1 MQINRFKTSF
11 GSDIFR
17 LKYAQG
23 PDDSWDNLCDR
34 LVNDVCGDRTLCN
47 KPKENDLMSKE
58 DQKQLAQYMKEMKFI
73 AGGRYLYYAGRPMS
87 FFNNC
92 YCLRAEEDTR
102 EEWGNIVKRAS
113 DCLMSGGGIGV
124 DYSLLRPS
132 GRTLSRTG
140 GISSGPLPLMSSV
153 NEIGRN
159 VMQGG
164 SRRSAIYA
172 SLNWQH
178 EDIESFLTAKDWS
191 DTIKKLKA
199 DDFNFPAP
207 FDMTNMSINWDTD
220 FINKVFPSGDF
231 FINGFRQKAPDLWYK
246 SVLKMCQ
253 TGEPGHSYNF
263 WENENDTLRNACQPA
278 FATVLTPS
286 GISEIGNIKA
296 GDLIWSGC
304 KFTPVVKKWYT
315 GNKSVYKYNTTAG
328 VFIGT
333 DNHKIF
339 QNGER
344 TPVSEASAIDSVC
357 GRNESALMAVQDIVD
372 GLVIG
377 DGSVHKA
384 SNNLVYLCVGSKDV
398 DYFNDP
404 IKDLFIKSRGG
415 LSKGAW
421 QVSTTITAMELP
433 KTYLRTVPDRF
444 FYGSACTVHGFLR
457 GLFSA
462 NGSISGDRVTLK
474 QTSRELIRQVQMML
488 SSIGISSYVTT
499 NKAKNNIF
507 PNGTYQ
513 MKESYDINIT
523 RDRATFRDKIGFIQK
538 YKQQKLEE
546 LCSYMS
552 SKVSKT
558 TYDITSVEYVG
569 DFDVFDIMVEAEEH
583 SYWTGG
589 LLVSNCTEFTSEDD
603 SDVCNL
609 GSINFGNIG
618 SLDELTSVVNLASK
632 FLVCGSIRGDLPY
645 EKVRLV
651 REQNR
656 KIGLGL
662 MGVHEWLLQRNY
674 KYEVNEELH
683 QWLQVWKD
691 ESERAANEHSDR
703 FFINRPKKYRAIAP
717 AGSIGI
723 LAGTTTGIEP
733 LFEVAYKRRY
743 LEGGT
748 KWKYQYVVDSTAQHL
763 IDTYGVNPDE
773 IETSSSLAADPE
785 RRIRFQYEIQKY
797 VDMAI
802 SSTINLPE
810 WGSELNNEQTAS
822 NLADTLLKYC
832 HGLRG
837 ITVYPNG
844 SRGGQPLT
852 SVFYEE
858 AKKHH
863 GIVYAEEGVCSG
875 GICGI

>member
-1 MQINRFKTSF
+1 MNSFKFKTPFATSVF
-11 GSDIFR
+11 NN
-17 LKYAQG
+17 KYNHDACNTW
-23 PDDSWDNLCDR
+23 PNLAR
-34 LVNDVCGDRTLCN
+34 VLVNDVTGDRSLCN
-47 KPKENDLMSKE
+47 KPTTSPLMSQG
-58 DQKQLAQYMKEMKFI
+58 DQDQLVEHITKMQFI
-73 AGGRYLYYAGRPMS
+73 PAGRYLYYSGRPIS
-87 FFNNC
+87 FYNNC
-92 YCLRAEEDTR
+92 FCLRAEEDTR

-124 DYSLLRPS
+124 DYSRLRPS

-178 EDIESFLTAKDWS
+178 EDIEAFLNAKDWS

-199 DDFNFPAP
+199 EDFNFPAA
-207 FDMTNMSINWDTD
+207 FDMTNMSINWDTK
-220 FINKVFPSGDF
+220 FIEQATG
-231 FINGFRQKAPDLWYK
+231 NGIENNSIPDLWYK
-246 SVLKMCQ
+246 SVRNMCE

-286 GISEIGNIKA
+286 GISEIGNIKV

-344 TPVSEASAIDSVC
+344 TTVSEASAIDSVC

-444 FYGSACTVHGFLR
+444 FYGSACTVQGFLR

-474 QTSRELIRQVQMML
+474 QTSHELIRQVQMML

-609 GSINFGNIG
+609 GSINFGNIS
-618 SLDELTSVVNLASK
+618 SLDELKSVVNLASK

-645 EKVRLV
+645 DKVKQV

-662 MGVHEWLLQRNY
+662 MGVHEWLLQRGMP
-674 KYEVNEELH
+674 YEVNDELKS
-683 QWLQVWKD
+683 WLQVWKD
-691 ESERAANEHSDR
+691 ESERSANEWSDR
-703 FFINRPKKYRAIAP
+703 FFINRPKKYRAVAP
-717 AGSIGI
+717 AGTIGI
-723 LAGTTTGIEP
+723 LASTTGGIEP
-733 LFEVAYKRRY
+733 LFAVAYKRRY

-763 IDTYGVNPDE
+763 VDTYGINPDE

-810 WGSELNNEQTAS
+810 WGSDLNNEDTS
-822 NLADTLLKYC
+822 NTLANTLLKYC

-852 SVFYEE
+852 SVSYEE

-863 GIVYAEEGVCSG
+863 GIVYAEENTCSG
-875 GICGI
+875 GICSV